1 MHLRNHPRRRPRPRP
16 RKRFAPAVSMAPK
29 AVSGNL
35 HTLRPYLAVPIE
47 DDDEDD
53 YDSSGPSLPQPDRI
67 MDRAVEV
74 RTDFIQLEVAI
85 RGGGL
90 RAGKHGADRG
100 VIQLFIGPDCFHSL
114 V

>member
-1 MHLRNHPRRRPRPRP
+1 MHLRNHPRR

-35 HTLRPYLAVPIE
+35 HTLRPYLAVPIEDE

-100 VIQLFIGPDCFHSL
+100 VIQLFIGPDCFHGL